1 MNFEEQPIIAAVRS
15 EEAFLAACASPCQVI
30 FLLASDILS
39 LPQHIQ
45 TAHKNGKLLFLHVDL
60 AEGVAKD
67 AYGVRYVAS
76 LGVDGIITT
85 RSSTVR
91 HAKECSLRCIQRFF
105 LVDSQSVQTALDAVR
120 TVRPDMIELM
130 PGTAVKT
137 VKHIAARTSLPV
149 IAGGLIEEKDEI
161 IAALA
166 AGASAVSTGKEALWN
181 M

>member
-15 EEAFLAACASPCQVI
+15 EEAFLNACKSPCTVI
-30 FLLASDILS
+30 FLLASNILT
-39 LPQHIQ
+39 LPEAI
-45 TAHKNGKLLFLHVDL
+45 TAAHENGKLLFLHVDL
-60 AEGVAKD
+60 AEGIAKD

-85 RSSTVR
+85 RSSTVK
-91 HAKECSLRCIQRFF
+91 HAKECGLRCIQRFF

-137 VKHIAARTSLPV
+137 VKQIATRTSLPV
-149 IAGGLIEEKDEI
+149 IAGGLIEEKEEI
-161 IAALA
+161 FAALA
-166 AGASAVSTGKEALWN
+166 AGAAAVSTGKEALWN
-181 M
+181 L